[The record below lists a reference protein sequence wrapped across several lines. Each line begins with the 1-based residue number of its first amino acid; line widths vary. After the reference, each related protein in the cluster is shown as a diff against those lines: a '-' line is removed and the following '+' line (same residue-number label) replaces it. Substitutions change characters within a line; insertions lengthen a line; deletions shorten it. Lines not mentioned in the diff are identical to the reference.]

1 MRSLNEYIITES
13 GANYKDDFEKVFNE
27 IKDLNTNYKIQN
39 RCLIYRAS
47 LKEFPSAAVKKLG
60 GFLNPD
66 TGKTPKMEV
75 DIYSWLVIYI
85 ITTDKGNFYGLDKYL
100 VKDNPKLSSIFK
112 NRVKGAT
119 DFAWSKNYEE
129 VKNVLLNSTPPG
141 LNKLRDGATYAL
153 ASNLDLIKQYAN
165 TIKKYA
171 DSKVNVVYYKSKIDK
186 IKSDIEYCKQS
197 IQNYTDK
204 LKDLED
210 ELVELQTLQNVGP
223 GKFNENLYQD

>member
-1 MRSLNEYIITES
+1 M
-13 GANYKDDFEKVFNE
+13 
-27 IKDLNTNYKIQN
+27 
-39 RCLIYRAS
+39 
-47 LKEFPSAAVKKLG
+47 LG
-60 GFLNPD
+60 
-66 TGKTPKMEV
+66 
-75 DIYSWLVIYI
+75 W
-85 ITTDKGNFYGLDKYL
+85 LDKYL
-100 VKDNPKLSSIFK
+100 VKNNPKLLSIFK

-119 DFAWSKNYEE
+119 DFVWSKNYEE
-129 VKNVLLNSTPPG
+129 VKNILLNSTPPG

-171 DSKVNVVYYKSKIDK
+171 DSEVNVVYYKSKIDK